1 MTPNTKFTAAHEH
14 CWSKVKNKKSEIS
27 AGTGVGLISK
37 DLVKYL
43 EAHGDLQQTQSKLN
57 YSYQPNSAKPIPFI
71 QLHSSES

>member
-1 MTPNTKFTAAHEH
+1 MMPNTKFTAAHEH

-43 EAHGDLQQTQSKLN
+43 EAHGNLQPTQSK
-57 YSYQPNSAKPIPFI
+57 
-71 QLHSSES
+71 